1 VNKLNQKNKR
11 MQTQNKFAA
20 TIGLDWA
27 DIHHDLWLQAADGGQ
42 PEHLILDQRPE
53 VLHSWIAQIRARFK
67 NQPVAFAIETS
78 RGPVLSALLA
88 YDFITV
94 FPINPKALSS
104 YRDAFRVS
112 GAKDDRSD
120 ALLLEQYLRHYID
133 QLRPLCPDTVLTRQ
147 LAGLVEKRRA
157 LVDLRTQLVNQLHA
171 ELKMFYPLAQTL
183 LDKLTTPLAA
193 AFLKKWPT
201 LEALQKAGAHKVR
214 AFFYGHNCRS
224 AKKLQARLDA
234 LASAVALTTDPA
246 LIVPASLT
254 VQTLA
259 SLLEV
264 LHDSIAT
271 LDQEI
276 NTAMDA
282 HPDAPI
288 FRSFPGAGP
297 ALAPRLLVAFGTQR
311 DRFQSAQEVQ
321 QLYGIAPVTQAS
333 GQSHVVHMRYR
344 CPKFGRQS
352 FHENAHQACKKEP
365 WARAYYDHQRKSK
378 KHQAAVRAVAF
389 KLMRIYFVC
398 WRDRKTY
405 DGNTYASSLEK
416 RGSAWVKPQPKPGA
430 KSAPLTL
437 PPMNNFGRPD
447 GE

>member
-1 VNKLNQKNKR
+1 
-11 MQTQNKFAA
+11 MQTQKKFAA

-27 DIHHDLWLQAADGGQ
+27 DAHHDLWLQPADGGQ
-42 PEHLILDQRPE
+42 PEHIILEQQPE
-53 VLHSWIAQIRARFK
+53 ALHQWIAQIRARFK
-67 NQPVAFAIETS
+67 NQPVAIALETS

-104 YRDAFRVS
+104 YRDSFRVS

-120 ALLLEQYLRHYID
+120 ALLLEQYLRHYMD
-133 QLRPLCPDTVLTRQ
+133 QLKSLRPDTVLTRQ

-171 ELKMFYPLAQTL
+171 ELKMYYPLAEII
-183 LDKLTTPLAA
+183 LDDLTVPLAA

-259 SLLEV
+259 DLLGV
-264 LHDSIAT
+264 LHGSIAT

-276 NTAMDA
+276 KTAMDA
-282 HPDAPI
+282 HPDAAI

-321 QLYGIAPVTQAS
+321 QLYGIAPVTKAS
-333 GQSHVVHMRYR
+333 GQSKVVYMRYR

-352 FHENAHQACKKEP
+352 FHENAGQACKKEP

-378 KHQAAVRAVAF
+378 KHHAAVRALAF

-405 DGNTYASSLEK
+405 DRNTYVSSLEK
-416 RGSAWVKPQPKPGA
+416 HGSPLA
-430 KSAPLTL
+430 KAANKT
-437 PPMNNFGRPD
+437 RC
-447 GE
+447 

>member
-1 VNKLNQKNKR
+1 MPTQK
-11 MQTQNKFAA
+11 TFAA

-27 DIHHDLWLQAADGGQ
+27 DHHHDLWLQCADGSP
-42 PEHLILDQRPE
+42 PEHLILDQQPE
-53 VLHSWIAQIRARFK
+53 ALHSWIAQIRARFE

-104 YRDAFRVS
+104 YRDSFRVS

-120 ALLLEQYLRHYID
+120 ALLLEQYLRHYRE

-157 LVDLRTQLVNQLHA
+157 LVDLRTQLVNRLHA
-171 ELKMFYPLAQTL
+171 ELKMYYPLAQTL
-183 LDKLTTPLAA
+183 LDDLTVPLAS

-201 LEALQKAGAHKVR
+201 LEVLQKAGAHKVR

-224 AKKLQARLDA
+224 AKKLQTRLDA

-246 LIVPASLT
+246 LIVPASLS

-259 SLLEV
+259 SLLDV
-264 LHDSIAT
+264 LHDSIAN

-276 NTAMDA
+276 KTAMDA

-297 ALAPRLLVAFGTQR
+297 VLAPRLLVAFGTQR

-321 QLYGIAPVTQAS
+321 QLYGIAPVTQES
-333 GQSHVVHMRYR
+333 GQSKVVHMRYR

-352 FHENAHQACKKEP
+352 FHENAGQACKKEP
-365 WARAYYDHQRKSK
+365 WARAYYDRQRKSK

-389 KLMRIYFVC
+389 KLLRIYFVC

-405 DGNTYASSLEK
+405 DRNTYMSSLEK
-416 RGSAWVKPQPKPGA
+416 HGSTLVKA
-430 KSAPLTL
+430 ATET
-437 PPMNNFGRPD
+437 RC
-447 GE
+447 

>member
-1 VNKLNQKNKR
+1 
-11 MQTQNKFAA
+11 
-20 TIGLDWA
+20 
-27 DIHHDLWLQAADGGQ
+27 
-42 PEHLILDQRPE
+42 
-53 VLHSWIAQIRARFK
+53 
-67 NQPVAFAIETS
+67 
-78 RGPVLSALLA
+78 
-88 YDFITV
+88 
-94 FPINPKALSS
+94 
-104 YRDAFRVS
+104 VS

-120 ALLLEQYLRHYID
+120 ALLLEQYLRHYMD
-133 QLRPLCPDTVLTRQ
+133 QLRALCPDTVLTRQ

-171 ELKMFYPLAQTL
+171 ELKMYYPLAETL
-183 LDKLTTPLAA
+183 FDKLTTPLAA
-193 AFLKKWPT
+193 AFLKKWPI
-201 LEALQKAGAHKVR
+201 LEALQKAGAPKVR

-224 AKKLQARLDA
+224 AGKLQARLDA

-259 SLLEV
+259 GLLEV

-271 LDQEI
+271 LEQEI
-276 NTAMDA
+276 ETAMNA

-321 QLYGIAPVTQAS
+321 QLYGIAPVTKAS
-333 GQSHVVHMRYR
+333 GQSKIVHMRYR

-352 FHENAHQACKKEP
+352 FHENANQACKREP
-365 WARAYYDHQRKSK
+365 WARTYYDHQRKSK
-378 KHQAAVRAVAF
+378 KHHAAVRAVAF
-389 KLMRIYFVC
+389 KLLRIYFVC

-405 DGNTYASSLEK
+405 DRQAYLSSLQK
-416 RGSAWVKPQPKPGA
+416 HGSALVKDMSKT
-430 KSAPLTL
+430 KC
-437 PPMNNFGRPD
+437 
-447 GE
+447 

>member
-1 VNKLNQKNKR
+1 
-11 MQTQNKFAA
+11 MQTQKKFAA

-27 DIHHDLWLQAADGGQ
+27 DSHHDLWLQPAEGGK
-42 PEHLILDQRPE
+42 PEHLILEQAPE
-53 VLHSWIAQIRARFK
+53 GLHSWIAQIRARFK
-67 NQPVAFAIETS
+67 NQPVAIALETS
-78 RGPVLSALLA
+78 RGPVLCALLA

-94 FPINPKALSS
+94 FPVNPKALSS

-120 ALLLEQYLRHYID
+120 ALLLEQYLRHYRD
-133 QLRPLCPDTVLTRQ
+133 QLRPLCPDDVPTRQ
-147 LAGLVEKRRA
+147 LAGLVEKRRS

-171 ELKMFYPLAQTL
+171 ELKMYYPLAQTL
-183 LDKLTTPLAA
+183 LDDLTVPLAS

-201 LEALQKAGAHKVR
+201 LEVLQKAGAPQVR
-214 AFFYGHNCRS
+214 AFFYGHNCRN

-254 VQTLA
+254 VQSLA
-259 SLLEV
+259 GLLDV

-271 LDQEI
+271 LDRKI
-276 NTAMDA
+276 KSAMDA

-297 ALAPRLLVAFGTQR
+297 ALAPRILVAFGTQR

-321 QLYGIAPVTQAS
+321 QLYGIAPVTKAS
-333 GQSHVVHMRYR
+333 GQSKVVYMRFR

-352 FHENAHQACKKEP
+352 FHENAAQALKKEP

-378 KHQAAVRAVAF
+378 KHHAAVRALAF

-398 WRDRKTY
+398 WRDRKPY
-405 DGNTYASSLEK
+405 DRNTYLSSLK
-416 RGSAWVKPQPKPGA
+416 KHGSTLVKA
-430 KSAPLTL
+430 LAA
-437 PPMNNFGRPD
+437 
-447 GE
+447 EE

>member
-1 VNKLNQKNKR
+1 
-11 MQTQNKFAA
+11 MQTQKKFAA

-27 DIHHDLWLQAADGGQ
+27 DDHHDLWLQPATGDK
-42 PEHLILDQRPE
+42 PEHLILSQE
-53 VLHSWIAQIRARFK
+53 SEALHSWIAQLRARFK
-67 NQPVAFAIETS
+67 NRPVAFAIETS

-94 FPINPKALSS
+94 FPVNPKALSS
-104 YRDAFRVS
+104 YRDSFRVS

-120 ALLLEQYLRHYID
+120 ALLLEQYLRHYMD
-133 QLRPLCPDTVLTRQ
+133 QLKPLCPDTVPTRQ
-147 LAGLVEKRRA
+147 LAGLVEKRRS

-171 ELKMFYPLAQTL
+171 ELKMYYPMAHTL
-183 LDKLTTPLAA
+183 LEDLTVPLAA

-234 LASAVALTTDPA
+234 LAGAVALTTDPA
-246 LIVPASLT
+246 LILPASLT

-259 SLLEV
+259 GMLEV

-276 NTAMDA
+276 KTVMDS

-297 ALAPRLLVAFGTQR
+297 ALAPRLLVAFGTRR

-321 QLYGIAPVTQAS
+321 QLYGIAPVTKAS
-333 GQSHVVHMRYR
+333 GQSRVVQMRFR
-344 CPKFGRQS
+344 CPKFGKQT
-352 FHENAHQACKKEP
+352 FHENAGQAFKKEP
-365 WARAYYDHQRKSK
+365 WARAYYDRQRKSK
-378 KHQAAVRAVAF
+378 KHQAAVRALAF

-405 DGNTYASSLEK
+405 DRNFYISSLEK
-416 RGSAWVKPQPKPGA
+416 HGSTLLQAAPKTA
-430 KSAPLTL
+430 VINPLRS
-437 PPMNNFGRPD
+437 PCRR
-447 GE
+447 

>member
-1 VNKLNQKNKR
+1 
-11 MQTQNKFAA
+11 MQTQKKFAA

-27 DIHHDLWLQAADGGQ
+27 DTHHDLWLQPAGGGQ
-42 PEHLILDQRPE
+42 PEHLILEQQPE
-53 VLHSWIAQIRARFK
+53 ALHLWIAQIRARFK
-67 NQPVAFAIETS
+67 NQAVAIALETS
-78 RGPVLSALLA
+78 RGPVLCALLA

-94 FPINPKALSS
+94 FPVNPKALSS
-104 YRDAFRVS
+104 YRDSFRVS

-120 ALLLEQYLRHYID
+120 ALLLEQYLRHYMD
-133 QLRPLCPDTVLTRQ
+133 QLKPLCPDNVPTRQ
-147 LAGLVEKRRA
+147 LAGLVEKRRS

-171 ELKMFYPLAQTL
+171 ELKMYYPLAPTL

-201 LEALQKAGAHKVR
+201 LEALQKAGANKVR

-259 SLLEV
+259 GLLEV

-271 LDQEI
+271 LEQEI
-276 NTAMDA
+276 ERAMDA

-297 ALAPRLLVAFGTQR
+297 ALAPRLLAAFGTQR

-321 QLYGIAPVTQAS
+321 QLYGIAPVTRAS
-333 GQSHVVHMRYR
+333 GQSELVHMRYR
-344 CPKFGRQS
+344 CPKFGKQS
-352 FHENAHQACKKEP
+352 FHENAGQAYKKEP
-365 WARAYYDHQRKSK
+365 WARAYYDQQRKSK
-378 KHQAAVRAVAF
+378 KHHAAVRALAF

-405 DGNTYASSLEK
+405 DPNTYVNSLEK
-416 RGSAWVKPQPKPGA
+416 RGSTLVKTVTK
-430 KSAPLTL
+430 T
-437 PPMNNFGRPD
+437 RC
-447 GE
+447 

>member
-1 VNKLNQKNKR
+1 MKNKR
-11 MQTQNKFAA
+11 MQPQKKFAA

-27 DIHHDLWLQAADGGQ
+27 DDHHDLWLQPADGGKPEHIILEQQ
-42 PEHLILDQRPE
+42 PEA
-53 VLHSWIAQIRARFK
+53 LHSWIAQIRARFK
-67 NQPVAFAIETS
+67 SQPVAIALETS

-104 YRDAFRVS
+104 YRDSFRVS

-120 ALLLEQYLRHYID
+120 ALLLEQYLRHYMD
-133 QLRPLCPDTVLTRQ
+133 PLKALCPDTVPTRQ

-157 LVDLRTQLVNQLHA
+157 QVDLRTQLVNQLHA
-171 ELKMFYPLAQTL
+171 QLKMYYPLAEIL
-183 LDKLTTPLAA
+183 LDDLTVPLAA

-201 LEALQKAGAHKVR
+201 LEALQKAGPNKVR

-259 SLLEV
+259 GLLQV
-264 LHDSIAT
+264 LHGSIAT
-271 LDQEI
+271 LEQEI
-276 NTAMDA
+276 QTAMDA

-288 FRSFPGAGP
+288 FRSFAGAGP
-297 ALAPRLLVAFGTQR
+297 VLAPRLLVAFGTQR

-321 QLYGIAPVTQAS
+321 QLYGIAPVTKAS
-333 GQSHVVHMRYR
+333 GQSQVVSMRYR
-344 CPKFGRQS
+344 CPKFGKQS
-352 FHENAHQACKKEP
+352 FHENAGQAFKKEP
-365 WARAYYDHQRKSK
+365 WARAYYDHQRKRK
-378 KHQAAVRAVAF
+378 KHHAAVRALAF
-389 KLMRIYFVC
+389 KLMRIYFIC

-405 DGNTYASSLEK
+405 DRNTYVSSLEQH
-416 RGSAWVKPQPKPGA
+416 GS
-430 KSAPLTL
+430 PLVRAATKT
-437 PPMNNFGRPD
+437 R
-447 GE
+447 

>member
-1 VNKLNQKNKR
+1 VPVNKLNQKSNR
-11 MQTQNKFAA
+11 MQTQKKFAA

-27 DIHHDLWLQAADGGQ
+27 DTHHDLWLQPADGGK
-42 PEHLILDQRPE
+42 PEHLILSQQPE
-53 VLHSWIAQIRARFK
+53 ALHSWIAQIRARFK
-67 NQPVAFAIETS
+67 NQPVAIALETS
-78 RGPVLSALLA
+78 RGPVLCALLA

-94 FPINPKALSS
+94 FPVNPKALSS
-104 YRDAFRVS
+104 YRDSFRVS

-120 ALLLEQYLRHYID
+120 ALLLEQYLRHYRD
-133 QLRPLCPDTVLTRQ
+133 QLRPLCPDNVPTRT
-147 LAGLVEKRRA
+147 LAGLVEKRRS

-171 ELKMFYPLAQTL
+171 ELKMYYPLAHTL
-183 LDKLTTPLAA
+183 LDDLTVPLAS

-201 LEALQKAGAHKVR
+201 LEALQKAGVHKVR

-246 LIVPASLT
+246 LMVPASLA
-254 VQTLA
+254 VQALA

-271 LDQEI
+271 LDREI
-276 NTAMDA
+276 ESSMDA

-297 ALAPRLLVAFGTQR
+297 VLAPRLLVAFGTQR

-321 QLYGIAPVTQAS
+321 QLYGIAPVTKAS
-333 GQSHVVHMRYR
+333 GQSQVVHMRFR

-352 FHENAHQACKKEP
+352 FHENAGQACKREP
-365 WARAYYDHQRKSK
+365 WARAYYEQQRKSK
-378 KHQAAVRAVAF
+378 KHQAAVRALAF

-405 DGNTYASSLEK
+405 DRNTYLSSLEK
-416 RGSAWVKPQPKPGA
+416 HGSTLVKAMTKTA
-430 KSAPLTL
+430 C
-437 PPMNNFGRPD
+437 
-447 GE
+447 

>member
-1 VNKLNQKNKR
+1 
-11 MQTQNKFAA
+11 MQTQKKFAA

-27 DIHHDLWLQAADGGQ
+27 DDHHDLWLQSTEGGK
-42 PEHLILDQRPE
+42 PEHLILDQEPE
-53 VLHSWIAQIRARFK
+53 ALHSWIAQIRARFK
-67 NQPVAFAIETS
+67 NQPVAIALETS

-104 YRDAFRVS
+104 YRDSFRVS

-120 ALLLEQYLRHYID
+120 ALLLEQYLRHYRD
-133 QLRPLCPDTVLTRQ
+133 QLRPLCPDTLLTRQ
-147 LAGLVEKRRA
+147 LANLVEKRRA
-157 LVDLRTQLVNQLHA
+157 LVEMRTRLVNQLHA
-171 ELKMFYPLAQTL
+171 ELKMYYPLAQAL
-183 LDKLTTPLAA
+183 LDNLTTPLAA

-201 LEALQKAGAHKVR
+201 LEALQKAGLHKVR

-224 AKKLQARLDA
+224 AQKLQARLDA
-234 LASAVALTTDPA
+234 LAGAVALTTDPA

-259 SLLEV
+259 GLLEV
-264 LHDSIAT
+264 LHASIAT
-271 LDQEI
+271 LEQEI
-276 NTAMDA
+276 QTAMDH

-297 ALAPRLLVAFGTQR
+297 VLAPRLLAAFGTQR

-321 QLYGIAPVTQAS
+321 QLYGIAPVKKES
-333 GQSHVVHMRYR
+333 GQSEVVHMRYR

-352 FHENAHQACKKEP
+352 FHENAGQARKKEP
-365 WARAYYDHQRKSK
+365 WARAYYEHQRKSK
-378 KHQAAVRAVAF
+378 KHHAAVRALAF

-405 DGNTYASSLEK
+405 DRNTYMSSLK
-416 RGSAWVKPQPKPGA
+416 KHGSPLVKTVGSP
-430 KSAPLTL
+430 
-437 PPMNNFGRPD
+437 
-447 GE
+447 

>member
-1 VNKLNQKNKR
+1 
-11 MQTQNKFAA
+11 MQTKKEFAA
-20 TIGLDWA
+20 TVGLDWA
-27 DIHHDLWLQAADGGQ
+27 DRHHDLWLQPADEGQ
-42 PEHLILDQRPE
+42 PQHLILDQQPE
-53 VLHSWIAQIRARFK
+53 ALHSWIAQIRARFD
-67 NQPVAFAIETS
+67 NRPVAFAVETS

-104 YRDAFRVS
+104 YRDSFRVS

-120 ALLLEQYLRHYID
+120 AFLLEQYLRHYRD

-147 LAGLVEKRRA
+147 LAGLVEKRRS

-171 ELKMFYPLAQTL
+171 ELKMYYPLARTL
-183 LDKLTTPLAA
+183 LDDLTVPMAS

-201 LEALQKAGAHKVR
+201 LEALQKAGANKVR

-234 LASAVALTTDPA
+234 LASARALTTDPA
-246 LIVPASLT
+246 LIVPASLS
-254 VQTLA
+254 VQALA
-259 SLLEV
+259 GLLEV
-264 LHDSIAT
+264 LHKAIAT
-271 LDQEI
+271 VDQEI
-276 NTAMDA
+276 QTAMDA
-282 HPDAPI
+282 HPDASI

-297 ALAPRLLVAFGTQR
+297 VLAPRLLVAFGTQR

-321 QLYGIAPVTQAS
+321 QLYGIAPVTKES
-333 GQSHVVHMRYR
+333 GQSKVVHMRYR

-352 FHENAHQACKKEP
+352 FHENAGQACKKEP
-365 WARAYYDHQRKSK
+365 WAQAYYDQQRKRK

-405 DGNTYASSLEK
+405 DRDLYMSSLEK
-416 RGSAWVKPQPKPGA
+416 HGSPFGKPAIKTKRATRGAHLA
-430 KSAPLTL
+430 A
-437 PPMNNFGRPD
+437 D
-447 GE
+447 E